1 MVEIILAVFLCS
13 ILVVIGVLIQRKGSV
28 SFIAGY
34 KEGRVRNEKKLAN
47 RVGLTIILFAV
58 ECFLLILI
66 HLLLFPVNGLYI
78 GILAVVHL
86 FVVFALFVQAVMV

>member
-1 MVEIILAVFLCS
+1 MVEIILALFLCS

-47 RVGLTIILFAV
+47 RIGLTLSCLQWSAFYLF
-58 ECFLLILI
+58 
-66 HLLLFPVNGLYI
+66 
-78 GILAVVHL
+78 
-86 FVVFALFVQAVMV
+86 

>member
-1 MVEIILAVFLCS
+1 MEITLAFLLCS
-13 ILVVIGVLIQRKGSV
+13 VLVVIGLVIQRKGSV

-34 KEGRVRNEKKLAN
+34 KEGRIRNEKKLAN
-47 RVGLTIILFAV
+47 RIGLTVILFAV

-66 HLLLFPVNGLYI
+66 HLLLFPLNGLYI

>member
-1 MVEIILAVFLCS
+1 MEITLGFLLCS
-13 ILVVIGVLIQRKGSV
+13 VLVVIGLVIQRKGSV

-34 KEGRVRNEKKLAN
+34 KEGRIRNEKKLAN
-47 RVGLTIILFAV
+47 RIGLTVIFFAV

-66 HLLLFPVNGLYI
+66 HLLLFPLNGLYI

-86 FVVFALFVQAVMV
+86 FVVFALFVHAVMV

>member
-1 MVEIILAVFLCS
+1 MEITLAFLLCS
-13 ILVVIGVLIQRKGSV
+13 VLVVIGLVIKRKGSV

-34 KEGRVRNEKKLAN
+34 KEGRIRNEKKLAN
-47 RVGLTIILFAV
+47 RIGLTVILFAV

-66 HLLLFPVNGLYI
+66 HLLLFPLNGLYI

-86 FVVFALFVQAVMV
+86 FVIFALFVHAVMV